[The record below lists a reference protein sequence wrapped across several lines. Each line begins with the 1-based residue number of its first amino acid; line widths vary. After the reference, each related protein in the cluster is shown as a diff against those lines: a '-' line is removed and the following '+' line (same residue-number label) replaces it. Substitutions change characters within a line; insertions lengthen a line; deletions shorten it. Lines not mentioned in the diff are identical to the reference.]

1 MARECRQIRHPRVY
15 RLRVRYLR
23 MIPSF
28 CERGRTVLTVQ
39 LLDCSS
45 NQSAIRPMGNGRERN
60 VFYPTTSSAR
70 PSAPMLPERKA
81 WIFASELNTRLDELL
96 TLLGCPHN
104 IAPVD
109 PNSLGK
115 KIVEITTHAMHLE
128 ACNSDRR
135 ISHR

>member
-1 MARECRQIRHPRVY
+1 MPDRSAMSQTGTVA
-15 RLRVRYLR
+15 
-23 MIPSF
+23 SA
-28 CERGRTVLTVQ
+28 TVL
-39 LLDCSS
+39 
-45 NQSAIRPMGNGRERN
+45 
-60 VFYPTTSSAR
+60 YPTTSR
-70 PSAPMLPERKA
+70 VGQSAPMLRERKT

-135 ISHR
+135 ISPR